1 MRQEL
6 EVLVHDLQ
14 RDVERNEEVS
24 LRQKRRI
31 EKMKKQMDEENQ
43 ELRRKAALGWMLG
56 SLSGTTSYH
65 AYQQNLGRRC
75 MITPYPQKKMQLGIA
90 LDFGSCLQCMEHE
103 RSVS

>member
-14 RDVERNEEVS
+14 RDVERSEEVS
-24 LRQKRRI
+24 HRQKRRI
-31 EKMKKQMDEENQ
+31 ERMKKRMDEENQ

-56 SLSGTTSYH
+56 SLSGTTSY
-65 AYQQNLGRRC
+65 QQIVSSLYDYIHKR
-75 MITPYPQKKMQLGIA
+75 IA
-90 LDFGSCLQCMEHE
+90 LRSRSWFWSCLQCMEQE